1 MKYDFELSLDEH
13 TSIGKIVKQIQPNSQ
28 VLEFGPGNGRMT
40 QYLINEKNCEVS
52 IVEFDKELF
61 DYVMQFAKDGVY
73 GNIEDYHWV
82 EQFKGQ
88 QYDAIVF
95 ADVLEHLTN
104 PEAVLKAV
112 VPFLKPNGQVLI
124 TFPNIAHNSVL
135 IDLFNNK
142 LDWNQYG
149 LLDATHHSFF
159 TEQGFMELFQRV
171 GLHVAIEDFTYAQVG
186 QNEIAARYEDLSVRI
201 QHEFK
206 QREFGE
212 VYQYFFALTKQ
223 PVQAPIILRP
233 ENSNFVK
240 TVTLFIETKNGVQP
254 VTYPLNNRTGENRKY
269 TIELPE
275 DLLNIYIQ
283 PLVGD
288 GIVQF
293 KVFVNGKEF
302 RHFENHA
309 LWRKDG
315 MYLFSGN
322 EKENFF
328 VLKGNDV
335 AGKTVEIELIYLF
348 DGTFTDLEHVV
359 LNDFKRHRLEKM
371 RLEEEQIQFEK
382 EVQARYEFMS
392 ARYNQVIQQ
401 KAWQR
406 HRQYEQ
412 WFESLFLSRS
422 HQKLQEKLVQLTIE
436 SVEVDTELHTTIV
449 KGWGFSKNDLEPLNY
464 QLRYDEGCFY
474 KVTPLYRKDVNDA
487 FDLPAKKKYGFILE
501 VEQFEQANRLHLTI
515 QTANGEQVPVLV
527 NRHNLS
533 NASVYKRARYLL
545 GMVRHLGIKGTLK
558 HIKARK
564 ENQDQYERW
573 IEENERF
580 DYEQIQAEIA
590 QFSYQPKISIAV
602 PVYNVEEKWLRVC
615 VDSLKN
621 QFYSNWEL
629 CIADDAS
636 TQSYIRPLLESM
648 MAEDE
653 RIKVVFREENG
664 HISEATN
671 SALGIATGEY
681 IGFMDNDDELA
692 PHALYEVVKALNED
706 QTIDFIY
713 TDEDKITTRGKRFD
727 PFFKPEW
734 NQTLLMGHNYIT
746 HFVVVKRELVLNK
759 VGGLRKEYNGS
770 QDYDFV
776 LRATQAAHK
785 IHHIPKIL
793 YHWRTVETSTALD
806 PQTKEYA
813 YIAGK
818 NALIDTLKREGIRGN
833 VTMTKNY
840 GAYKVD
846 YTHGDKVKISI
857 IPSDASLVTA
867 DWAKTLLEKTNY
879 SNCELVLPANITD
892 FKNARAT
899 LAKETSLASMVMQ
912 ATGEYLVFVHPYL
925 LPQESHWLEEMANFM
940 LMPEVGLVTGK
951 IVNKDDFVMNAGV
964 VLDNEQQSLIYEQ
977 AGVSNK
983 TLGYYFRIV
992 LPRELYTAT
1001 EDCLMTSKTDYLQL
1015 NGFNLA
1021 LQSQLRGVDLS
1032 IRMQQLGKK
1041 VIFTPYA
1048 TLVEQVNISRQ
1059 IDKKAYGQMAAAY
1072 TADQLVDT
1080 YQNPNKLV

>member
-13 TSIGKIVKQIQPNSQ
+13 TSIGKIVKQIKPNSQ

-40 QYLINEKNCEVS
+40 QYLINEKQCEVS

-82 EQFKGQ
+82 ERFKGQ
-88 QYDAIVF
+88 LYDAIVF

-104 PEAVLKAV
+104 PEQVLKAV

-135 IDLFNNK
+135 IDLFNNR
-142 LDWNQYG
+142 LNWNRYG

-159 TEQGFMELFQRV
+159 TEQGFMELFRRV
-171 GLHVAIEDFTYAQVG
+171 GLNVAIEDFTYSQVG
-186 QNEIAARYEDLSVRI
+186 QNEIASHYEDLSLRV

-212 VYQYFFALTKQ
+212 VYQYFFALTKA
-223 PVQAPIILRP
+223 PVANPVILRP

-240 TVTLFIETKNGVQP
+240 TVTLFIETAQGVQP
-254 VTYPLNNRTGENRKY
+254 QTYPLNNRTGENRKY
-269 TIELPE
+269 SLQLPS
-275 DLLNIYIQ
+275 DLLNLYIQ
-283 PLVGD
+283 PLAGD

-293 KVFVNGKEF
+293 KVWVDGKVF
-302 RHFENHA
+302 RHFESRA

-328 VLKGNDV
+328 VLNGHDV

-348 DGTFTDLEHVV
+348 DGRFTELEHIV

-371 RLEEEQIQFEK
+371 RLEEAQTAFEK
-382 EVQARYEFMS
+382 EVQARYDFMS

-406 HRQYEQ
+406 HRKYEQ
-412 WFESLFLSRS
+412 WLESLFFSRS
-422 HQKLQEKLVQLTIE
+422 HQKLQERLVQLTIE
-436 SVEVDTELHTTIV
+436 SVEVDAELHTTII
-449 KGWGFSKNDLEPLNY
+449 KGWGFSKNDLEPLSY

-487 FDLPAKKKYGFILE
+487 FDLPAKQKYGFIME
-501 VEQFEQANRLHLTI
+501 IEQFEQADCLHLTI
-515 QTANGEQVPVLV
+515 QTINGERIPVLV

-533 NASVYKRARYLL
+533 NASLYKRVRYVL

-573 IEENERF
+573 IEENEQF
-580 DYEQIQAEIA
+580 NLEQIQAEIA
-590 QFSYQPKISIAV
+590 QFKYQPKISIAV

-636 TQSYIRPLLESM
+636 TQTYIRPLLESM

-692 PHALYEVVKALNED
+692 PHALYEVVKALNLD
-706 QTIDFIY
+706 QSIDFIY

-746 HFVVVKRELVLNK
+746 HFVVVKRELVLNQ

-846 YTHGDKVKISI
+846 YEHGDKVKISL
-857 IPSDASLVTA
+857 IPLMPELVNA
-867 DWAKTLLEKTNY
+867 NWAKELLEKTNY

-892 FKNARAT
+892 FKNARVV
-899 LAKETSLASMVMQ
+899 LAGGNSLEELVQQAS
-912 ATGEYLVFVHPYL
+912 GEYLIFIHPSL

-1001 EDCLMTSKTDYLQL
+1001 EDCLMISKTDYLQL

-1072 TADQLVDT
+1072 TADLLVDT